1 MAPASGAI
9 FRAPQAGRD
18 ANVCDKSAKPA
29 ISSKNHLPT
38 GISHT
43 KMPPWRTHQKAR
55 AHSGACIG
63 AANAIWR
70 GTIGAPH
77 AFLLHLPLP
86 DSQLAERSGCRT
98 GKSTLQSVI
107 VAQKEPLRS

>member
-9 FRAPQAGRD
+9 FCAPQAGRD

-29 ISSKNHLPT
+29 ISGKNHLPT

-55 AHSGACIG
+55 AHSGGFLAVHRGGQRDLAWNNPC
-63 AANAIWR
+63 AAR
-70 GTIGAPH
+70 
-77 AFLLHLPLP
+77 LLAA
-86 DSQLAERSGCRT
+86 LALT
-98 GKSTLQSVI
+98 
-107 VAQKEPLRS
+107 